1 MEEKIYN
8 TTEAAKELGVGTA
21 RMLQLI
27 HSGRMGEVELKSGGF
42 LIRESQLDKV
52 RDREAGYWGQMRHKK
67 EK

>member
-8 TTEAAKELGVGTA
+8 TKEAAAELEIGVA

-27 HSGRMGEVELKSGGF
+27 HSGRMGEVMLKSGGF
-42 LIRESQLDKV
+42 LITESQLDKV
-52 RDREAGYWGQMRHKK
+52 RDREAGYWGQMKHKK